1 MKAAI
6 VLAIIVLAGCQTDPG
21 KAETISWLQSQ
32 GMDEGSAIVLASN
45 KPALRRYILDR
56 TQAPQDDAYCRSLGA
71 RQGSDAYVQCRTS
84 VSASRPVNDPPV
96 VINQSAPAQKTVYVQ
111 QQQPWPQS
119 QQQPVYQPAPGAA
132 LMGAGRDA
140 YCARVPGNC

>member
-1 MKAAI
+1 MHSGEAQPFRYVSLGGVGLKAPRGRTSENGYVAWMKAAV

-56 TQAPQDDAYCRSLGA
+56 TQAPQDDA
-71 RQGSDAYVQCRTS
+71 
-84 VSASRPVNDPPV
+84 
-96 VINQSAPAQKTVYVQ
+96 
-111 QQQPWPQS
+111 
-119 QQQPVYQPAPGAA
+119 
-132 LMGAGRDA
+132 
-140 YCARVPGNC
+140 